1 MLKAYNQKVI
11 ETPTYIEIWEYE
23 KPVIYK
29 IDEKKAFEY
38 EHESPEWIK
47 NLNKR
52 NRKFDDLSAKEQY
65 DSLKRKSKHYRNMRF
80 EIARLVDENFDKDTK
95 FLTLTFKENIQD
107 IATTNDEFK
116 KFIKRLNYQ
125 LYKTKKS
132 RIKYLATWEKQQR
145 GAIHYHIILFSF
157 PFVPHER
164 LMEIWGHGL
173 VWINKIDVDA
183 AENRGRYV
191 SKYFDKDLDI
201 KEHKKKAFFKSQN
214 LKLPRETKRLTEK
227 KINKEEFDVLFST
240 NYIRKTPKFLTV
252 LNEENHFEHIVE
264 FEESKVTYTKIKK
277 DKKATAH

>member
-1 MLKAYNQKVI
+1 MLKSYNQKII

-29 IDEKKAFEY
+29 IDEKKSFESD
-38 EHESPEWIK
+38 HKTPEWIK
-47 NLNKR
+47 NLEKR
-52 NRKFDDLSAKEQY
+52 NRKFDDLSAKDQY

-80 EIARLVDENFDKDTK
+80 EIARLVDENFDKNTK

-164 LMEIWGHGL
+164 LMKIWRHGL

-214 LKLPRETKRLTEK
+214 LKLPRETKRLIEK
-227 KINKEEFDVLFST
+227 KINKEDFDVLFST
-240 NYIRKTPKFLTV
+240 DYIRKTPKFLTV
-252 LNEENHFEHIVE
+252 LNEENRFEQVVE
-264 FEESKVTYTKIKK
+264 FEESKVSYTKIKK
-277 DKKATAH
+277 DKNSNAR

>member
-1 MLKAYNQKVI
+1 MK
-11 ETPTYIEIWEYE
+11 
-23 KPVIYK
+23 
-29 IDEKKAFEY
+29 KKAFEY
-38 EHESPEWIK
+38 EHKSPEWIK

-80 EIARLVDENFDKDTK
+80 EIARLVDENFDKNTK

-183 AENRGRYV
+183 AVNRGRYV

-227 KINKEEFDVLFST
+227 KINKEDFVVLFST

-252 LNEENHFEHIVE
+252 LNDENRFEQVGE
-264 FEESKVTYTKIKK
+264 FDESKVTYTKIKK
-277 DKKATAH
+277 DKKPTAH

>member
-1 MLKAYNQKVI
+1 MLKSYNQKVI

-80 EIARLVDENFDKDTK
+80 EIARLVDENFDKNTK

-157 PFVPHER
+157 PFVPYER
-164 LMEIWGHGL
+164 LMGIWGHGL

-214 LKLPRETKRLTEK
+214 LKLPREMKRLTEK
-227 KINKEEFDVLFST
+227 KINKEDFDVLYTT

-252 LNEENHFEHIVE
+252 LNDENRFEQV
-264 FEESKVTYTKIKK
+264 V
-277 DKKATAH
+277 